1 MSVQRFQ
8 RGIGT
13 KVAFEL
19 HSITY
24 ILPAKQSKQ
33 SHGARR
39 AVMSVE
45 RFHRGIG
52 ASKSG
57 KCTHAARR
65 VRVDVAVGE
74 RHARARS
81 FDPHTSSL
89 PTKEGARF
97 RSVPGKG
104 IHRGIGTWVAFEL
117 HRDAYILP
125 VEQSKTATWRET
137 SSHVS

>member
-1 MSVQRFQ
+1 MPPPCEPRCESRQETSSEVVATSVERFH
-8 RGIGT
+8 RGVGT

-52 ASKSG
+52 ASKWG
-57 KCTHAARR
+57 KCTHVGRL
-65 VRVDVAVGE
+65 VVVDVTVGE
-74 RHARARS
+74 RDGATV
-81 FDPHTSSL
+81 DPHTSSL
-89 PTKEGARF
+89 Q
-97 RSVPGKG
+97 SV
-104 IHRGIGTWVAFEL
+104 
-117 HRDAYILP
+117 
-125 VEQSKTATWRET
+125 Q
-137 SSHVS
+137 